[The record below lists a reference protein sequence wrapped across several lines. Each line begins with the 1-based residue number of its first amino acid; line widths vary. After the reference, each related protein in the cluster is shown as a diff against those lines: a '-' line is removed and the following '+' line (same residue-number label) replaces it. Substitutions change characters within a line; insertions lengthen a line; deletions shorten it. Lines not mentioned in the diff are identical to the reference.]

1 MSQTIFPRV
10 TALALLHTAVANLQ
24 AAGGGVVV
32 VVGASGVGKS
42 ELLRQFGEQ
51 VDVLAVTVHAVADH
65 DPLSPALPVLTGLTV
80 IDDGY
85 RFANTVERIKAHVAQ
100 QQVAIVA
107 LQWLEDLPELVES
120 GPSQIVRVSHWHT
133 EYLAPGRDAPLAG
146 LACIPQATVGTLEEV
161 DYRWSI
167 YAGVSHPDTPE
178 EEAQQAADRQ
188 RYPDWL
194 KWNEAG
200 CPVVSSERKARFM
213 AAISGLPFAY
223 CLTWDYFDWID
234 LVASEL
240 LDGDP
245 EVLLQ
250 EAYTETLRLTQTAE
264 HEAGVA
270 YYH

>member
-10 TALALLHTAVANLQ
+10 TALALLKTAVAELQ
-24 AAGGGVVV
+24 ATGGVVL

-42 ELLRQFGEQ
+42 ELLRQFAAQAEG
-51 VDVLAVTVHAVADH
+51 LAVTVHAVAEH
-65 DPLSPALPVLTGLTV
+65 DSLSPALPALTGLTV

-85 RFANTVERIKAHVAQ
+85 RFANTVERVTAHVAQ

-107 LQWLEDLPELVES
+107 VQHLEDLPELVAVVPGQLMS
-120 GPSQIVRVSHWHT
+120 VSHWRT
-133 EYLAPGRDAPLAG
+133 EYLAPGRAAPLAG
-146 LACIPQATVGTLEEV
+146 LACIPQALVGTLEKL

-167 YAGVSHPDTPE
+167 YAGIGQARTPE

-188 RYPDWL
+188 TYPDWL
-194 KWNEAG
+194 KWNEDG
-200 CPVVSSERKARFM
+200 RPVVSSEHKARFM

-234 LVASEL
+234 LVDSDL

-250 EAYTETLRLTQTAE
+250 EAYTEALQLIQAAGC
-264 HEAGVA
+264 EAGVA
-270 YYH
+270 YCH